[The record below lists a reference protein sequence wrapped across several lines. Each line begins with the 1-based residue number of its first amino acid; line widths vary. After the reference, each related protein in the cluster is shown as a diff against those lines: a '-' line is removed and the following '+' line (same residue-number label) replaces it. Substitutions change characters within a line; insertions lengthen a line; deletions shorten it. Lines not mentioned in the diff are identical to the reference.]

1 MRGICEGVEHQLW
14 TGDSHPACRGICTL
28 RSSKPIPQCTAVRAA
43 GGVVLREESEV
54 QACWA
59 GYFEWLYH
67 AGPPA
72 VEMNVRVL
80 LSLLLILQL
89 TVIHLCLWKH
99 RLQ

>member
-1 MRGICEGVEHQLW
+1 M
-14 TGDSHPACRGICTL
+14 T
-28 RSSKPIPQCTAVRAA
+28 
-43 GGVVLREESEV
+43 EESEV
-54 QACWA
+54 KARWA